1 MIFETGTEK
10 APPVPNGSTVEPQ
23 KKKAQ
28 PEPNKSVDEGSD
40 EEIPEDYG
48 LLAYQWVD
56 AHVMELNE
64 RINEAIGQSKADI
77 LITAEELPVQ
87 ESWLE
92 ICKELE
98 RNDLTGAS
106 CRSDGILIEFEQ

>member
-1 MIFETGTEK
+1 MRNPYFSIRIRASTATTLSLF
-10 APPVPNGSTVEPQ
+10 PNNGF
-23 KKKAQ
+23 
-28 PEPNKSVDEGSD
+28 KSISKISG
-40 EEIPEDYG
+40 
-48 LLAYQWVD
+48 ATFT
-56 AHVMELNE
+56 
-64 RINEAIGQSKADI
+64 KADI

>member
-1 MIFETGTEK
+1 MARIILKGGTI
-10 APPVPNGSTVEPQ
+10 VCG
-23 KKKAQ
+23 
-28 PEPNKSVDEGSD
+28 EGS
-40 EEIPEDYG
+40 
-48 LLAYQWVD
+48 
-56 AHVMELNE
+56 
-64 RINEAIGQSKADI
+64 RKADI